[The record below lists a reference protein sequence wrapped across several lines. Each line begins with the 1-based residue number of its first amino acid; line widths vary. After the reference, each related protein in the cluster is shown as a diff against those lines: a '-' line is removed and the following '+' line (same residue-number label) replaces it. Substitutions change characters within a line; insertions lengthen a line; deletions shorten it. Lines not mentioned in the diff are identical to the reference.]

1 MAWTQTTYKIDQL
14 FAREDRTPTALATSL
29 GLPDRLLKAARLVFV
44 YSLGGPNPIG
54 QFKLAEV
61 DGALAWSLQA
71 VDRPFS
77 LTIVTLP
84 WRLDAVPVTSRL
96 DCIDELMA
104 RLALL
109 PALRAA
115 SMRELVRIASEQ
127 GCADDELAELEAYA
141 RAAGM

>member
-1 MAWTQTTYKIDQL
+1 MAWTQTTYKIAQL
-14 FAREDRTPTALATSL
+14 FAREDQKPTALVTSL
-29 GLPDRLLKAARLVFV
+29 GLPDRLLKGARAVFV

-54 QFKLAEV
+54 HIKLAEV
-61 DGALAWSLQA
+61 DGALAWSLDA

-84 WRLDAVPVTSRL
+84 WRLEEVPVTSRL

-115 SMRELVRIASEQ
+115 SMRELVRIAREQ
-127 GCADDELAELEAYA
+127 ACAEDELAELEAYA